1 MSENYDKPFKT
12 FDERLQILSVERNLK
27 IEDSELAKE
36 FLLDRSYYGL
46 INGFKSDF
54 VSSDNGNEIFNENTN
69 FNDLLL
75 QFQID
80 NDLKNILFKYTL
92 LLETRFKE
100 SMAYVLSRYG
110 VSMDEYLDSGH
121 FTNRTGRRGKILA
134 HIREIKSSRNDP
146 TKYYRENKN
155 HIPAWILFNNAMFG
169 QMTTLYSI
177 LESADKE
184 RVIRCLFYIT
194 DLESNLPVSE
204 QLKSYIKE
212 ALQVIKDF
220 RNDMAHGSRLSHF
233 TSKNSI
239 NYPCQKY
246 LFDTDLID
254 ARITAGI
261 ESNDLFCFIS
271 TLFILCGDYDK
282 GMLRNELINWQN
294 RYESAPEAKDNISY
308 YLDSTGLNVN
318 FISELIELQNCFEFK

>member
-12 FDERLQILSVERNLK
+12 FDERLRILSVERNLK
-27 IEDSELAKE
+27 IEDTELAKK

-54 VSSDNGNEIFNENTN
+54 VSNDVNNEIFNENTN

-92 LLETRFKE
+92 LFETRFKE

-110 VSMDEYLDSGH
+110 VSIDEYLAPDH
-121 FTNRTGRRGKILA
+121 FTNRTGRRGKILD
-134 HIREIKSSRNDP
+134 HIQDIENSKNDP

-177 LESADKE
+177 LKPTDKE
-184 RVIRCLFYIT
+184 SVIRCLFYIT
-194 DLESNLPVSE
+194 DLESNQLISE
-204 QLKSYIKE
+204 QLKLYVKE
-212 ALQVIKDF
+212 ALQVIRDF

-233 TSKNSI
+233 TSRSSI

-254 ARITAGI
+254 TRKTAG
-261 ESNDLFCFIS
+261 SGTNDLFCFIS

-282 GMLRNELINWQN
+282 GMLRNELIDWQN
-294 RYESAPEAKDNISY
+294 RYESTPETKETISY